1 MRRIITAFILLFYST
16 AIQNAQAQ
24 NCCVKHS
31 GEWQTLAMSKAFRES
46 HEPPAPFS
54 FLSEKGSMIQFE
66 CVDGA
71 KGNAYYV
78 PSDEATDKVLI
89 IFHEWWG
96 LNDYI
101 KREAVRWQKL
111 LGNVDVYAVDL
122 YDGQVT
128 DDPDI
133 ASKLA
138 SSLDPKRGEAIV
150 KGIIAKAGRDKLIGT
165 LGWCFGGAWA
175 FTTSVFA
182 GNQAKGCVMYY
193 GFPEQDNKRIKKLQT
208 DVLYIWGSQDQ
219 FIKRYNVDQFAD
231 KVKATNHKFDLH
243 VFDAVH
249 AFANPSNPK
258 YQPLYSTQA
267 QNLAVAFLKDKMAL
281 E

>member
-1 MRRIITAFILLFYST
+1 MKRLFTIIFLLIACPFIV
-16 AIQNAQAQ
+16 NAQ
-24 NCCVKHS
+24 NCCVKNS
-31 GEWQTLAMSKAFRES
+31 SNWPTLAMSKAFRES
-46 HEPPAPFS
+46 HERPTPFS
-54 FLSEKGSMIQFE
+54 FVSEKGSMIQFE
-66 CVDGA
+66 CVDGH
-71 KGNAYYV
+71 KGSAYYV

-101 KREAVRWQKL
+101 KREAVRWQEL

-138 SSLDPKRGEAIV
+138 SSLDRKRGEAIV
-150 KGIIAKAGRDKLIGT
+150 KGVLAQAGRNKLIAT
-165 LGWCFGGAWA
+165 LGWCFGGGWA
-175 FTTSVFA
+175 FTTTVFA
-182 GNQAKGCVMYY
+182 GNQASGCVMYY
-193 GFPEQDNKRIKKLQT
+193 GFPEQNEKRIKQLKT

-219 FIKRYNVDQFAD
+219 FIRRYNVDQFAD
-231 KVKATNHKFDLH
+231 KVKATNHQFDLH
-243 VFDAVH
+243 VFEAVH

-258 YQPLYSTQA
+258 YQPLYATQA
-267 QNLAVAFLKDKMAL
+267 QNLAVAFLKKKLAL

>member
-1 MRRIITAFILLFYST
+1 MRRFITIICLLVGLYPIT
-16 AIQNAQAQ
+16 LNAQR
-24 NCCVKHS
+24 CCAKNS
-31 GEWQTLAMSKAFRES
+31 GWPTVAMSKAFRES
-46 HEPPAPFS
+46 HESPTPFS
-54 FLSEKGSMIQFE
+54 FRSEKGSMIQFE
-66 CVDGA
+66 CIDGH

-101 KREAVRWQKL
+101 KREAVNWQKL

-133 ASKLA
+133 ANKLA
-138 SSLDPKRGEAIV
+138 SGLDPKRGEAIV
-150 KGIIAKAGRDKLIGT
+150 KGVLAQAGKNKLIAT
-165 LGWCFGGAWA
+165 LGWCFGGGWA
-175 FTTSVFA
+175 FTTTVFA
-182 GNQAKGCVMYY
+182 GNQAAGCVMYY
-193 GFPEQDNKRIKKLQT
+193 GFPEQDNKRIKQLQT

-243 VFDAVH
+243 VYDAVH

-258 YQPLYSTQA
+258 YQALYATQA
-267 QNLAVAFLKDKMAL
+267 RNLAVAFLKNKLAL